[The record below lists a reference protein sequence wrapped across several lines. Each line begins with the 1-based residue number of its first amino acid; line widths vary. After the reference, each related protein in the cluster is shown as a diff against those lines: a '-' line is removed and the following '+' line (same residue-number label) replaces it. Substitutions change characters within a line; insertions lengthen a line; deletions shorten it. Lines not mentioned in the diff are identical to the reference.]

1 MKKNTRQCLR
11 GRRPLFPAPAIVHA
25 LLTLALTFSLG
36 PRAAL
41 AEEPLD
47 RQITIDISANTPLE
61 DALIEWGLK
70 ARLTVMINTQVVSQY
85 VTKHV
90 SGTLT
95 ARRAL
100 ILLLQDSHLSYTRD
114 EERIHIVPIA
124 ALTRAISTPSSD
136 AQPMGTL
143 HSTGP
148 TQDTHLDPRR

>member
-1 MKKNTRQCLR
+1 MKRATRQRLR
-11 GRRPLFPAPAIVHA
+11 GRRPLFSALSIVHA
-25 LLTLALTFSLG
+25 LFTLALIFSLG

-95 ARRAL
+95 ARHAL
-100 ILLLQDSHLSYTRD
+100 ILLLRDSHLSYTRD
-114 EERIHIVPIA
+114 EERIHIVPSTS
-124 ALTRAISTPSSD
+124 LTRTIPTHPSD
-136 AQPMGTL
+136 TKPMATL
-143 HSTGP
+143 HP
-148 TQDTHLDPRR
+148 

>member
-1 MKKNTRQCLR
+1 MKKNTRQRPR
-11 GRRPLFPAPAIVHA
+11 GRRPLFFAFSIFHTF
-25 LLTLALTFSLG
+25 LILALTFSLG
-36 PRAAL
+36 LRTTL

-95 ARRAL
+95 ARHALAL
-100 ILLLQDSHLSYTRD
+100 ILQDSHLSYTQD
-114 EERIHIVPIA
+114 GERVHIVPNTS
-124 ALTRAISTPSSD
+124 LTRATPTLSQPSA
-136 AQPMGTL
+136 AQ
-143 HSTGP
+143 
-148 TQDTHLDPRR
+148 R